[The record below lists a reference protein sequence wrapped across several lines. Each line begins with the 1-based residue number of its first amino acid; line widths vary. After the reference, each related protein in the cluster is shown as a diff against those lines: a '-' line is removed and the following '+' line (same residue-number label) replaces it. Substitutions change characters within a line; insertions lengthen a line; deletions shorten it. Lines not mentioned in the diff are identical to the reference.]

1 MIPARSE
8 EKKKQKK
15 NIMSQNAGRHCHVPM
30 WLQTFFERNI
40 GHVMGWG
47 NYYSKKNITHVKY
60 IGCCQDVIAVF
71 LRFFPA
77 KLLEVMD
84 CT

>member
-1 MIPARSE
+1 
-8 EKKKQKK
+8 
-15 NIMSQNAGRHCHVPM
+15 MSWVGATITV
-30 WLQTFFERNI
+30 
-40 GHVMGWG
+40 
-47 NYYSKKNITHVKY
+47 KKNITHVKY

-84 CT
+84 YT